1 MARIPTLAA
10 RVPRISAV
18 RARTRA
24 GLLDAAVRVF
34 ARKGVGDTAIHEIA
48 TEAGVSSGSF
58 YNYFRTR
65 DELVDAAGAMLSKRL
80 TEEISASYATVDHP
94 AERVAIGARRFM
106 RKALEDPV
114 WGAAV
119 LRVWG
124 SAPVMS
130 RTVSD
135 AVLLDLRAG
144 KRSEVFRF
152 GSERAAVD
160 LLQGATLAAMR
171 TMLEGRAGEDHAEVV
186 AALIL
191 RGLGVPEKEA
201 TAVARRPLPPFAAAA
216 KRSYGG

>member
-1 MARIPTLAA
+1 MARTPTPADSP
-10 RVPRISAV
+10 RRISAV

-24 GLLDAAVRVF
+24 ALLDAAVRVF
-34 ARKGVGDTAIHEIA
+34 ARKGIGETAIHEIA

-65 DELVDAAGAMLSKRL
+65 EEVVDAAGTMLARQL
-80 TEEISASYATVDHP
+80 TDEISGSYATVEDA
-94 AERVAIGARRFM
+94 AERVSIGARRFM

-124 SAPVMS
+124 SAPVMNRS
-130 RTVSD
+130 VSS
-135 AVLLDLRAG
+135 AVLQDLRSG
-144 KRSEVFRF
+144 KRSGVFRF

-171 TMLEGRAGEDHAEVV
+171 TMLEGRAGGEHAEAV

-191 RGLGVPEKEA
+191 RGLGVADREA
-201 TAVARRPLPPFAAAA
+201 RAIAQRPLPPFDGVAR
-216 KRSYGG
+216 RSYG